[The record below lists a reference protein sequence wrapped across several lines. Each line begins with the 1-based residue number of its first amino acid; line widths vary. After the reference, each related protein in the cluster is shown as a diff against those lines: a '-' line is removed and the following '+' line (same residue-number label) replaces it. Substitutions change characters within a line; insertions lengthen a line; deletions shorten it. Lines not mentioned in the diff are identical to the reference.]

1 MPIIVA
7 CPSCSGQLRIAD
19 DLIGRRVRCPA
30 CNTTFDATDAPVAS
44 PPAPDVPIETTSVP
58 GWKNLD
64 LELASDPNRSP
75 ATDPDSRR
83 SPAGRNGSP
92 VPKGAVEID
101 LSLDE
106 PAASSDKPATRRA
119 DSPPEREERRA
130 RRRDEDEVPCPACGK
145 LMDRDARRCPT
156 CGERVQE
163 GRRRNVRREFEEEED
178 EDRPRRRPHRRDA
191 EPHRGGLILT
201 FGIISS
207 ATLFVCW
214 PLAPVA
220 LGFGIAAWWMGQ
232 GDLRKIRSGAMDP
245 DGEGTTQAGWICG
258 IVGVCLNVIAVLGC
272 GGFFGFAWYM
282 EMEQAKRMKNRQN
295 QAPPAA
301 RRPF

>member
-1 MPIIVA
+1 
-7 CPSCSGQLRIAD
+7 
-19 DLIGRRVRCPA
+19 
-30 CNTTFDATDAPVAS
+30 
-44 PPAPDVPIETTSVP
+44 VPIETTSAP
-58 GWKNLD
+58 AWKNLD
-64 LELASDPNRSP
+64 LELASEPTPSP
-75 ATDPDSRR
+75 GTDPDSRR
-83 SPAGRNGSP
+83 SPAGRNGNP
-92 VPKGAVEID
+92 APKGAVEID

-106 PAASSDKPATRRA
+106 RGAKADQPPARRA
-119 DSPPEREERRA
+119 ESPPEREERRP
-130 RRRDEDEVPCPACGK
+130 RRRGNDDEMPCPACGK
-145 LMDRDARRCPT
+145 LIDRDARRCPT

-163 GRRRNVRREFEEEED
+163 GKRRSLRREAEEEED

-201 FGIISS
+201 FGIISA

-232 GDLRKIRSGAMDP
+232 GDLRKIRAGAMDP

-258 IVGVCLNVIAVLGC
+258 IVGVCLNLIAVLGC

-301 RRPF
+301 KRPF